1 MGIGLFWRLD
11 EVRKLNKTVH
21 EVTASLNLGSFSR
34 KGAAAESWTNT
45 AARELR
51 MGFQGEETVQLA
63 KDSLHKHE
71 DPSDM
76 PQTPHFKQ
84 VEAGGKHL

>member
-1 MGIGLFWRLD
+1 MGSSLFWRLD
-11 EVRKLNKTVH
+11 EVRKLNKTVD

-34 KGAAAESWTNT
+34 KGAAAEAWTNA

-51 MGFQGEETVQLA
+51 MGLQGEETVQLA

-71 DPSDM
+71 DPSGM
-76 PQTPHFKQ
+76 PHPPHFKQ
-84 VEAGGKHL
+84 VEALVVSI